1 MSEQDKKKEASRFQL
16 NQEETFKKM
25 KEIQQMLQSNEGTKS
40 RKNEQHEYEPD
51 PDDEFDD
58 YFEQSLMMEADTLGI
73 LDPAIMQPDVYEQAL
88 KKVHREIEK
97 VNNRE
102 EQIDTSSQP
111 PLQKIRDNENDEF
124 GDDLME
130 YMLSAD
136 TNSYVCEYN
145 DVIAQVSSIC
155 QLIVK
160 NPKTVAPTTHLEVE
174 DLTVDLCPRIDAL
187 ATDYKH

>member
-1 MSEQDKKKEASRFQL
+1 M
-16 NQEETFKKM
+16 
-25 KEIQQMLQSNEGTKS
+25 
-40 RKNEQHEYEPD
+40 
-51 PDDEFDD
+51 
-58 YFEQSLMMEADTLGI
+58 
-73 LDPAIMQPDVYEQAL
+73 
-88 KKVHREIEK
+88 
-97 VNNRE
+97 
-102 EQIDTSSQP
+102 
-111 PLQKIRDNENDEF
+111 QKIRDNENDEF

-187 ATDYKH
+187 ATEYKN